1 MADILRFPEIKDGQ
15 KIALYT
21 QNHIYMGNMES
32 KDAIPGY
39 VGIWLSNATVI
50 PIKSQCLPNEVITLG
65 SVYVLFDHVVA
76 FGPPPNLV
84 SLE

>member
-1 MADILRFPEIKDGQ
+1 MADILQFPGFKEGQ

-21 QNHIYMGNMES
+21 HNHIYMGVMEHQET
-32 KDAIPGY
+32 IPGY

-50 PIKSQCLPNEVITLG
+50 PIKAQCLPDEIITLG
-65 SVYVLFDHVVA
+65 SVYVLFDRVVA
-76 FGPPPNLV
+76 LGPAPELL